1 MSALFDIPGR
11 FGVGSLSGL
20 WPAGGGHER
29 GMDPIQVHD
38 LGVTPETTTEHNW
51 QKEHVQYCN

>member
-11 FGVGSLSGL
+11 FGVGSLSGVG
-20 WPAGGGHER
+20 PAGGGHGR

-38 LGVTPETTTEHNW
+38 LGVTPETTTECR
-51 QKEHVQYCN
+51 QQTKHVL